1 MNEPGKEYGTAL
13 FALACE
19 ESEAESYGK
28 ALEKIKGA
36 FLENPQYMDLLS
48 SPWISVNE
56 RLEML
61 EAAFSQA
68 VPLHV
73 LSFLKLLCQKGRM
86 PCLMEA
92 MDQYA
97 ALLDASKRVS
107 NVKVTSA
114 VELTDEEKKKLTL
127 KLEENGNVT
136 VRAEYVTD
144 PSLLGGLIIEIDG
157 KMIDGSLRHRLQEIK
172 EVMNT

>member
-19 ESEAESYGK
+19 ENRTDSYGK
-28 ALEKIKGA
+28 ALETVKRA
-36 FLENPQYMDLLS
+36 FLKNPQYKDLLS
-48 SPWISVNE
+48 SPWIPPEE
-56 RLEML
+56 RLQML
-61 EAAFSQA
+61 GAAFSEA
-68 VPLHV
+68 VPASV
-73 LSFLKLLCQKGRM
+73 LSFLKLICQKGRM
-86 PCLMEA
+86 PYLTDA

-97 ALLDASKRVS
+97 ALLAASKRIL

-114 VELTDEEKKKLTL
+114 VELTDEEKRKLTA
-127 KLEENGNVT
+127 KLEESGKGT
-136 VRAEYVTD
+136 VRAEYVID
-144 PSLLGGLIIEIDG
+144 PSLLAGLIVEVDG